1 MRCTKCGCENPD
13 SKRFCGDCGTPLGSR
28 CPKCTSENPPG
39 KKFCGDCGA
48 DLSQPTA
55 APRSAESAAAPV
67 VGEHDG
73 PHEVPEGERRHL
85 TVLFCDLVGSTE
97 IASHLDPEE
106 WREIVGGYHHAA
118 AQAIERFGGHVA
130 QYLGDGVMAFFGY
143 PEAHDNDA
151 ERAARAG
158 LAILDAIS
166 KLNEHPTHPKV
177 SARVGID
184 SGAVVVGAGAGKDTD
199 VFGDTPNIAARVQAA
214 AAPSTVLVTAATHR
228 LVSGLFMVEDLG
240 AQGLKGIEHS
250 VQLYRVVAP
259 SGVRGRLE
267 AAAAA
272 RGLTAFVGREDE
284 LRLLMNRWEHA
295 LDGEGQVALI
305 IGEAGIGK
313 SRLTQRFHEQL
324 AGTPHTWVE
333 AAAGAFFQ
341 NTPFYA
347 VTEMLR
353 ELLAWRG
360 DEPAEEQLAQLE
372 TRLELVGLK
381 PAEALPLIA
390 PLLNLPLPA
399 KYPPQPLAPDQQRR
413 RLLAT
418 LVEWALGAAGVQPT
432 VIAIEDLHWVD
443 PSTLE
448 LLQLLVEQGATARL
462 LLLYTARPEFR
473 AQWPSRAHHT
483 QITLNRLTSRNVRT
497 MVEEVAAKKALS
509 EETIATVIERTGGVP
524 LFVEELTRAVVE
536 SADAKLTGRAIPVT
550 LHDSLLARLDRLGPA
565 REVIQIGAALGS
577 DFSYEL
583 LHAVYPIPESDLQQ
597 ALRTL
602 TDAELLYVRG
612 LAPEATYRFKHALI
626 RDAAYGLLLKTRRRE
641 LHRRIANVLDQSLPA
656 IAEAHPEL
664 LAHHYT
670 EAALTEQAI
679 PHWQKAGQRASQHS
693 AHVEAINNLTRGLEL
708 LNTLPD
714 TPLRAQQE
722 LMLQIT
728 LGPALQATKGPAA
741 PEVERV
747 YARARE
753 LCQQVGETPQLFP
766 VLWGL
771 WLYFNARGELRTA
784 RELGGRL
791 LTLAQSLQDPVLLLQ
806 AHHALWTTSFYL
818 GELASAHEHTEQGIA
833 LYDVQQPSSHGFL
846 YGGHDPGACCQV
858 LGALILWSLGYPD
871 QALQKSNEALTLAR
885 ELSHPYSLVITLA
898 CIAVFH
904 QLRHEGQLT
913 QRRAEAVVT
922 LSVEQGFPFWSAWG
936 TILQG
941 WVLTEQGQREE
952 GVAQIRQGLAAY
964 RAIGGE
970 MMRSQFLALLADVH
984 GKMGQADEG
993 LIALAEALA
1002 AVDKTGERRW
1012 EAELYR
1018 LKGEL
1023 TLQKFQI
1030 SSSKFSV
1037 TEPRPLIPDPQGEAE
1052 ACFLKAIKIAC
1063 KQQAKSLE
1071 LRATMSLA
1079 RLHRNAGRLDEART
1093 MLTDIYG
1100 WFTEGFETADLK
1112 DAKALLDELRT

>member
-1 MRCTKCGCENPD
+1 VRCSSCNFDNAADKKFCIRCGVA
-13 SKRFCGDCGTPLGSR
+13 FGVR
-28 CPKCTSENPPG
+28 CPKCGSENPTEAS
-39 KKFCGDCGA
+39 FCGECGA
-48 DLSQPTA
+48 GFLVPAKAETEEHAPNIIVDQHA
-55 APRSAESAAAPV
+55 A
-67 VGEHDG
+67 
-73 PHEVPEGERRHL
+73 EGERRHL

-106 WREIVGGYHHAA
+106 WREIVGEYHRAA
-118 AQAIERFGGHVA
+118 AQAIERFDGHVA
-130 QYLGDGVMAFFGY
+130 QYLGDGVMAYFGW
-143 PEAHDNDA
+143 PEAHDNDG

-166 KLNEHPTHPKV
+166 RLNEHPTHPKLA
-177 SARVGID
+177 ARIGID
-184 SGAVVVGAGAGKDTD
+184 SGAVLVGAGAGKDTD

-214 AAPSTVLVTAATHR
+214 AAPGTVMVTAATHR
-228 LVSGLFMVEDLG
+228 LVSGLFVVEDHE
-240 AQGLKGIEHS
+240 AQALKGVERP
-250 VQLYRVVAP
+250 VQLYRVVQP

-272 RGLTAFVGREDE
+272 RGLTPFVGREDD
-284 LRLLMNRWEHA
+284 LRLLMNRWERA
-295 LDGEGQVALI
+295 INGEGQVALI
-305 IGEAGIGK
+305 VGEAGIGK

-324 AGTPHTWVE
+324 AGTPHAWVE
-333 AAAGAFFQ
+333 AVAGAFFQ

-347 VTEMLR
+347 VIEMLR

-360 DEPAEEQLAQLE
+360 DDEPAEEQLAQLE

-390 PLLNLPLPA
+390 PLLKLPLPA
-399 KYPPQPLAPDQQRR
+399 KYPPQRLSPEQQRR

-473 AQWPSRAHHT
+473 AQWPLRAHHT
-483 QITLNRLTSRNVRT
+483 QITLNRLSAHNVRT

-565 REVIQIGAALGS
+565 REVIQIGAVLGS

-583 LHAVYPIPESDLQQ
+583 LHAVHPIPESDLQQ
-597 ALRTL
+597 ALRSL

-626 RDAAYGLLLKTRRRE
+626 RDAAYELLLRTRRRE
-641 LHRRIANVLDQSLPA
+641 LHRRIADVLDQSLPA

-670 EAALTEQAI
+670 EAGLTEQAI

-693 AHVEAINNLTRGLEL
+693 AHVEAINHLTKGLDL
-708 LNTLPD
+708 LDTLPD
-714 TPLRAQQE
+714 TPQRAQQE

-728 LGPALQATKGPAA
+728 LGPALQSTKGPGA

-753 LCQQVGETPQLFP
+753 LCQQVGKTPQLFP

-784 RELGGRL
+784 RELGSRL

-833 LYDVQQPSSHGFL
+833 LYNVQQPSSHDFL

-871 QALQKSNEALTLAR
+871 QALQKSHEALTVAR

-898 CIAVFH
+898 CIAVLH
-904 QLRHEGQLT
+904 QLRHEGQLI

-922 LSVEQGFPFWSAWG
+922 LSIEQGFPFWSAWG

-941 WVLTEQGQREE
+941 WVLAEQGQREK

-970 MMRSQFLALLADVH
+970 MMRSQFLALLAEVH

-993 LIALAEALA
+993 LIALDEALA

-1023 TLQKFQI
+1023 TLQKFQV
-1030 SSSKFSV
+1030 SSSKFSA
-1037 TEPRPLIPDPQGEAE
+1037 TEPQPLIPDPQGEAE

-1079 RLHRNAGRLDEART
+1079 RLLRNAGRLDEART
-1093 MLTDIYG
+1093 MLAEIYG
-1100 WFTEGFETADLK
+1100 WFTEGFDTADLK
-1112 DAKALLDELRT
+1112 EAKVLLDELAG